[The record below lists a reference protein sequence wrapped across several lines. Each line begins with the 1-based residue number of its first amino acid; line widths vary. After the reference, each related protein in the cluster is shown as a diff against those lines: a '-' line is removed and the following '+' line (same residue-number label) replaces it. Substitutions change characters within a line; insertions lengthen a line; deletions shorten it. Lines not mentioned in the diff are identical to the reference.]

1 MAPLARL
8 GAFGMLNSMTDQRN
22 RRVADTAGVLAPAIT
37 ADPELEGHIAFDRV
51 EILFQPQFNLANG
64 RIVGV
69 EALARLPGSVDAKDL
84 FARASAA
91 GLAERLSHVIQRKA
105 LRLAGAWTGLLCD
118 LGVSINFLPEDI
130 GRAGFADALL
140 CEIAAALIDP
150 ARVTVE
156 ITENSLIADD
166 PRVAARLDKLR
177 GAGVKIAVDDF
188 GTGYA
193 SLLYLSTLPLD
204 GLKIDRGLIDGIE
217 HGESARVIV
226 RAIIGLASELN
237 LELIIEGVETAAQ
250 LALLSDWGCKLYQG
264 FLGARPMTE
273 QALERFV
280 AAHQE
285 RGSGGLE
292 RPAS

>member
-8 GAFGMLNSMTDQRN
+8 GAFGMLNIMTDQKK
-22 RRVADTAGVLAPAIT
+22 RRAADSAGLLAPAIT
-37 ADPELEGHIAFDRV
+37 ADPELENHIAFSRV
-51 EILFQPQFNLANG
+51 EILFQPQFNLASG

-69 EALARLPGSVDAKDL
+69 EALARLPGSDDARGL

-91 GLAERLSHVIQRKA
+91 GLAERLSHMVQRKA
-105 LRLAGAWTGLLCD
+105 LRLAGAWSGALGE

-130 GRAGFADALL
+130 GRAGFADTLL
-140 CEIAAALIDP
+140 GEIAAAGIDP

-166 PRVAARLDKLR
+166 KRVAARLNRLR
-177 GAGVKIAVDDF
+177 GEGVKVAVDDF

-226 RAIIGLASELN
+226 RAIIGLARDLN
-237 LELIIEGVETAAQ
+237 LELAIEGVETAAQ
-250 LALLSDWGCKLYQG
+250 LALLSEWGCNLYQG
-264 FLGARPMTE
+264 FVGARPMTE

-280 AAHQE
+280 AAHQDT
-285 RGSGGLE
+285 GSGGLE

>member
-1 MAPLARL
+1 
-8 GAFGMLNSMTDQRN
+8 MTDQRN

-51 EILFQPQFNLANG
+51 EILFQPQFNLASG

-69 EALARLPGSVDAKDL
+69 EALARLPGSDDARGL
-84 FARASAA
+84 FARAAAA
-91 GLAERLSHVIQRKA
+91 GLAERLSHMVQRKA
-105 LRLAGAWTGLLCD
+105 LRLAGAWAGA
-118 LGVSINFLPEDI
+118 LGELGISINFLPEDI

-140 CEIAAALIDP
+140 GEIAVAEIDP
-150 ARVTVE
+150 SRVTVE

-193 SLLYLSTLPLD
+193 SLFYLSALPLD
-204 GLKIDRGLIDGIE
+204 ELKIDRGLIDGIE

-226 RAIIGLASELN
+226 RAIIGLARDLN

-250 LALLSDWGCKLYQG
+250 LALLSDWGCTLYQG
-264 FLGARPMTE
+264 FLGARPMSE
-273 QALERFV
+273 KALEHFV

-285 RGSGGLE
+285 RCSSGLE
-292 RPAS
+292 RPAT